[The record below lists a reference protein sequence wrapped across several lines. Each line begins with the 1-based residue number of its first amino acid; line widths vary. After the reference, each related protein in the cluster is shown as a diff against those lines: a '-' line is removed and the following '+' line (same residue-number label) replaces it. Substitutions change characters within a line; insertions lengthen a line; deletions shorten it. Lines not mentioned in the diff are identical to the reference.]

1 MAREHRELLRATH
14 ARARMTLPI
23 TPLIDVVFQ
32 LLVYFL
38 VTASFLGDERLL
50 RAEAPPADTARTP
63 DDDPFS
69 LEAEPLDITI
79 ARAEDG
85 VAISLSGGLPAPS
98 DADALG
104 RLLADLLFSAAQ
116 PTGSF
121 AADHPIRIRPAGDVA
136 WEPVVEV
143 YRAVVG
149 AGYRAVAF
157 GGAR

>member
-1 MAREHRELLRATH
+1 MAREHRELLRSTH

-32 LLVYFL
+32 LLVYFR
-38 VTASFLGDERLL
+38 VTAAFLGDERLL
-50 RAEAPPADTARTP
+50 RAEAPPTDRAEATT
-63 DDDPFS
+63 DDPFA
-69 LEAEPLDITI
+69 LEDEPLDIRLS
-79 ARAEDG
+79 RAGAG
-85 VAISLSGGLPAPS
+85 VAIALSGGFAAPA

-104 RLLADLLFSAAQ
+104 RFLADARFDESRPDGLFA
-116 PTGSF
+116 P
-121 AADHPIRIRPAGDVA
+121 DHPIRIRPDADVP
-136 WEPVVEV
+136 WEAVVEV